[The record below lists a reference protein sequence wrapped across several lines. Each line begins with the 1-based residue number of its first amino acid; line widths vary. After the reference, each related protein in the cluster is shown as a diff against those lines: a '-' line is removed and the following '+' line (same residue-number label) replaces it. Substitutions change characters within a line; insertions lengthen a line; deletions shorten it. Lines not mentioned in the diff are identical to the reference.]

1 MKKITE
7 YLGKGLTGLFVLGLL
22 AWAANLTILAVRAA
36 IPDQPLTPY
45 LALVLFDGGALAWMQ
60 IFLKQSKGTPQR
72 AAAILLTVL
81 DLAGVIAMS
90 AGGLHLIASN
100 AISKILLWATLTNV
114 SAWYWYKLSSPDNL
128 EAIQAQNLEDE
139 LTEEAQRQAKM
150 NIEREAVKLGAV
162 LATRTTSRIKYRMR
176 LPMTAQEAAEWQGE
190 AIEGEVTETTPA
202 LPQPR
207 QPHFSFMDTFRAFFG
222 LGMKPLQPEPYSE
235 PITTSQNLETNSNES
250 DPPA

>member
-72 AAAILLTVL
+72 SAAILMTVL

-90 AGGLHLIASN
+90 AGGLHLIGSN

-128 EAIQAQNLEDE
+128 EAIAAQNLEDE

-190 AIEGEVTETTPA
+190 TIEGEVTETTPA
-202 LPQPR
+202 LPQPGAPR
-207 QPHFSFMDTFRAFFG
+207 VNFWDFVKSFFG
-222 LGMKPLQPEPYSE
+222 IGAPRLTPEPYSE
-235 PITTSQNLETNSNES
+235 PITTTPNSDPNSNE
-250 DPPA
+250 PAPSE